1 MNERQPTNPKARRG
15 RRWLLLALALVLLY
29 FLTPAALTWL
39 ASLLVRQD
47 PLQPADVVIV
57 LGGGR
62 HCLRLQY
69 GAELYRKQFARK
81 LVLSGIEAP
90 TGSTAEGNVPQRAI
104 RQGVAEADIQVVK
117 NTWHTRAE
125 AEELTSLM
133 RAQGWRSALIVTDP
147 SHTRRAH
154 YILQRAAPELA
165 FAAAPVPQEWPQV
178 WRAERWW
185 TRRGDMRYTLR
196 EFLSWLNLLVGG
208 LT

>member
-1 MNERQPTNPKARRG
+1 MKEIPPTNPKARRW
-15 RRWLLLALALVLLY
+15 RRGLLIGMALLSLY
-29 FLTPAALTWL
+29 FLVPATLTGL

-47 PLQPADVVIV
+47 PLQSADVIIV

-69 GAELYRKQFARK
+69 GAELYRKGFARK
-81 LVLSGIEAP
+81 LVLSGIEVPA
-90 TGSTAEGNVPQRAI
+90 GSTAEENVRQQAI
-104 RQGVAEADIQVVK
+104 RQGVAETDILVVK

-154 YILQRAAPELA
+154 YILQHAAPELA

-185 TRRGDMRYTLR
+185 TRRGDMRYTIR

>member
-1 MNERQPTNPKARRG
+1 MGEIQQTNPKRG
-15 RRWLLLALALVLLY
+15 RRWLLVGLALVLLY
-29 FLTPAALTWL
+29 FLVPAALTGL

-47 PLQPADVVIV
+47 PLQPAGVVIV

-69 GAELYRKQFARK
+69 GAELYRKGFARK
-81 LVLSGIEAP
+81 LVLSGIAAPVGSAAEA
-90 TGSTAEGNVPQRAI
+90 NV
-104 RQGVAEADIQVVK
+104 RQQAVRLGVAEADILVVK

-125 AEELTSLM
+125 AEALTSLM
-133 RAQGWRSALIVTDP
+133 RAQGWHSALVVTEP
-147 SHTRRAH
+147 SHTRRAR
-154 YILQRAAPELA
+154 YTLQRAAPDLA
-165 FAAAPVPQEWPQV
+165 FSAAPVPQEWPQV